1 MDTLQVK
8 SESIT
13 DPYKD
18 IEKMI
23 KVFIFTFASI
33 FAGYVVSNYKISTLN
48 VFNHPITTYI
58 IIFILVSSF
67 YDLSRNNFKDHITK
81 VLGITTMLTIMLELF
96 ERYH

>member
-1 MDTLQVK
+1 MDTLQE

-13 DPYKD
+13 DPYED

-33 FAGYVVSNYKISTLN
+33 FAGYIVSNYKLSALN
-48 VFNHPITTYI
+48 VFNHPIITYI

-67 YDLSRNNFKDHITK
+67 YDLSRSNWKDHIAK
-81 VLGITTMLTIMLELF
+81 VLGITTMLTVMLESF

>member
-1 MDTLQVK
+1 PAAPAP
-8 SESIT
+8 SSSFNIT
-13 DPYKD
+13 HTD

-67 YDLSRNNFKDHITK
+67 YDLSRNNFKDHIAK
-81 VLGITTMLTIMLELF
+81 VLGITTSLTIMLELF
-96 ERYH
+96 EKYH